1 MQHPIPDVHL
11 EAFAQERDALWQRV
25 EQVRT
30 AVKDG
35 DLALL
40 RELGPIV
47 REQLRRGDD
56 RVGGKLEDRIPDIDQ
71 AFSEAYDEAFPL
83 EPGADVCAVLDA
95 PWPTAT
101 RDAALRALLG
111 WPVWGTPPLDEVA
124 DRVIAAGDV
133 AAMRVLVLTP
143 LGRVTRPAVTRL
155 LDALHARDALD
166 AALVEHA
173 FTVDRWLGNTIVGR
187 DPSGGAPPP
196 PAACADAVR
205 PYVDEMLWRMTSAGV
220 PDEELP
226 QVVVP
231 RGLRFVL
238 RALDWTGEEKTG
250 KRLGAAELSSEELAE
265 LVAHLRQRP
274 LEVRLRAFH
283 LRREAGDAEGL
294 LPVLGLEPASA
305 LLRLVDRI
313 EAGGV
318 VRYDRELILVAA
330 EAAGPATTEHLLAQ
344 TPCELVSAALG
355 RNRAAVLK
363 RVKNNALAGIA
374 AYGMLPLAE
383 GETVLDRYTA
393 LREIAKRGPKLGP
406 NRRHSH
412 AAAVEVALEHLA
424 QVAGLPDASRLET
437 ECEIELADATPP
449 PWSVG
454 DYTVAVVMDGP
465 DPVITV
471 TSGGKVM
478 KSVPAAVRADARY
491 TASREHQDLL
501 RDQARRLRT
510 GVIERLVATGTP
522 VGPQELAGL
531 LRLPAGAA
539 MLPAL
544 LWRDRTGQV
553 GLLADVDTTGPV
565 TAVHPFDLYTSGR
578 LGHWQA
584 EIVRRRLR
592 QPVKQAFRELYVLT
606 PAEREAVDVSRRF
619 AGHTVTGRVA
629 GQLLSGRGWR
639 THGDYAAYQATRP
652 AGDLTAALR
661 CDFHGYFGMG
671 DVEIGELRFLSGRDI
686 VPLADVPPTVF
697 SEVMR
702 DLDLVVSVA
711 GTDPARLDS
720 PARAQSRAEV
730 LAALIDDLG
739 LRRVAVEGAVAVVHG
754 SRAVYRVHLTSGSIH
769 VEPGGY
775 LCVVP
780 AGFGR
785 KPHRRLFLPFADDDP
800 MTSVVLSKVL
810 LLAED
815 EKITDPSVLAQ
826 LAVLTARG

>member
-1 MQHPIPDVHL
+1 MDHPIPDIYL
-11 EAFAQERDALWQRV
+11 AAFAQERDALWQRV
-25 EQVRT
+25 EQVRA
-30 AVKDG
+30 AVKDV

-40 RELGPIV
+40 RELGPII
-47 REQLRRGDD
+47 REQRRRGDD
-56 RVGGKLEDRIPDIDQ
+56 RVGGHLEDRIPDIDQ
-71 AFSEAYDEAFPL
+71 AFSDAYDEAFPL
-83 EPGADVCAVLDA
+83 ATGADVLAVLDT

-101 RDAALRALLG
+101 RDAALRALLTS
-111 WPVWGTPPLDEVA
+111 PAWGTPPLDEVA
-124 DRVIAAGDV
+124 DHVIASGDV
-133 AAMRVLVLTP
+133 GAMRVLVLTP
-143 LGRVTRPAVTRL
+143 LGRVSRPAVTRL

-205 PYVDEMLWRMTSAGV
+205 SYVDAMLWRMTSAGM
-220 PDEELP
+220 PDDELP

-238 RALDWTGEEKTG
+238 RALDWAGEEKTRR
-250 KRLGAAELSSEELAE
+250 RLGAAELTEAELAE
-265 LVAHLRQRP
+265 LVAHLRQCP

-283 LRREAGDAEGL
+283 LRRDAGDAEGL
-294 LPVLGLEPASA
+294 LQVLGLEPATA
-305 LLRLVDRI
+305 LMRVVDRI

-330 EAAGPATTEHLLAQ
+330 EAAGPDLTERLLAQ
-344 TPCELVSAALG
+344 TPCELVSAVLG

-393 LREIAKRGPKLGP
+393 LREVAKRGPKLGP

-437 ECEIELADATPP
+437 ECEIRLADATPP
-449 PWSVG
+449 PWTVG

-471 TSGGKVM
+471 TSGEKVL
-478 KSVPAAVRADARY
+478 KSVPAAVRADARHA
-491 TASREHQDLL
+491 ASREHQELL

-544 LWRDRTGQV
+544 LWRDRAGQV
-553 GLLADVDTTGPV
+553 GLLADVDTSSPV
-565 TAVHPFDLYTSGR
+565 TAAHPFDLYASGR

-619 AGHTVTGRVA
+619 TGHTVTGRVA
-629 GQLLSGRGWR
+629 GQLLSGRGWH

-671 DVEIGELRFLSGRDI
+671 DVEIGDLRFLSGRDI
-686 VPLADVPPTVF
+686 VPLADVPPAVF

-711 GTDPARLDS
+711 GTDPARPDS

-739 LRRVAVEGAVAVVHG
+739 LRRVAVEGTAAVVHG

-780 AGFGR
+780 DGFGR

-800 MTSVVLSKVL
+800 RTSVVLSKVL

-815 EKITDPSVLAQ
+815 EKITDPSILAQ

>member
-1 MQHPIPDVHL
+1 MDHPVPDIYL
-11 EAFAQERDALWQRV
+11 EAFAQARAALWQRV

-35 DLALL
+35 DLELL

-47 REQLRRGDD
+47 REQVRRGDD
-56 RVGGKLEDRIPDIDQ
+56 RVCGNLERRIPDIGQ
-71 AFSEAYDEAFPL
+71 ALSEAYDEAFPL
-83 EPGADVCAVLDA
+83 APDADLRTVLDT
-95 PWPTAT
+95 PWPTGS
-101 RDAALRALLG
+101 REAALRALLG
-111 WPVWGTPPLDEVA
+111 CSVWATPQLDETA
-124 DRVIAAGDV
+124 DRFIAAGDV

-143 LGRVTRPAVTRL
+143 LGRLNRAARTRL
-155 LDALHARDALD
+155 LDALHAHDALD
-166 AALVEHA
+166 KELVEHA

-187 DPSGGAPPP
+187 DPSGGPSQP
-196 PAACADAVR
+196 PASCADGVR

-220 PDEELP
+220 PDDELP
-226 QVVVP
+226 QVIPP
-231 RGLRFVL
+231 RGLRFML

-250 KRLGAAELSSEELAE
+250 LRLGAAELTDAEMAE
-265 LVAHLRQRP
+265 LVAHLWERP
-274 LEVRLRAFH
+274 HAIRLRAFH
-283 LRREAGDAEGL
+283 LRRPAGDAEAL
-294 LPVLGLEPASA
+294 LPVLGLEPATA
-305 LLRLVDRI
+305 LLRLVHQI
-313 EAGGV
+313 TAAGV
-318 VRYDRELILVAA
+318 VRHDREPILAAA
-330 EAAGPATTEHLLAQ
+330 ESAGPDATARLLAQ

-355 RNRAAVLK
+355 ENRTAVLK

-383 GETVLDRYTA
+383 GEMVLDRYTA
-393 LREIAKRGPKLGP
+393 LREVAKRGPKLGP

-412 AAAVEVALEHLA
+412 AAAIEVALDHLA

-437 ECEIELADATPP
+437 DCEARLADDTPP

-454 DYTVAVVMDGP
+454 DYTVTVVMDGP

-471 TSGGKVM
+471 ASGDKTL

-510 GVIERLVATGTP
+510 GVIERLVATGAP
-522 VGPQELAGL
+522 VSPQELAGL
-531 LRLPAGAA
+531 RRLPAGAA

-544 LWRDRTGQV
+544 LWRDRTGEV
-553 GLLADVDTTGPV
+553 GLLDDVDTAGPV

-578 LGHWQA
+578 LAHWQA
-584 EIVRRRLR
+584 EVVRRRLR

-606 PAEREAVDVSRRF
+606 PAERDAVDASQRF

-629 GQLLSGRGWR
+629 GQLLAGRGWR
-639 THGDYAAYQATRP
+639 THDDYAEHQATRP
-652 AGDLTAALR
+652 AGDGLTAALR

-671 DVEIGELRFLSGRDI
+671 DVEIGALRFLSGRDT
-686 VPLADVPPTVF
+686 VPLADVPPIVF

-730 LAALIDDLG
+730 LTALIEDLG
-739 LRRVAVEGAVAVVHG
+739 LRRVTVEGTAAVVRG

-780 AGFGR
+780 DGFGR
-785 KPHRRLFLPFADDDP
+785 KPHRRLFLPFADDDA

-815 EKITDPSVLAQ
+815 EKITDSSILAQ
-826 LAVLTARG
+826 LAVLTSR